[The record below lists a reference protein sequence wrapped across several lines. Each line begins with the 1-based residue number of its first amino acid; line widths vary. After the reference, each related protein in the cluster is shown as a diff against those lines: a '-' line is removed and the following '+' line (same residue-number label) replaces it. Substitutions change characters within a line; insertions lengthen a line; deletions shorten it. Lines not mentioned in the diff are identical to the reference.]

1 MNSDLIKERFANGGI
16 FGQLCHPDYEEVD
29 MEKVACVMPEP
40 PVKDKD
46 GQLVAYVDILDT
58 PCGRIAYQL
67 AKYGYKL
74 GISSRGTGD
83 LITGPNGEEE
93 VDPDTYQLNAFD
105 LVEIPAVESARLS
118 FVESLDKKRYNK
130 TLRQALTESLNKETD
145 ENKKIAEEALDGLG
159 IKLDESAV
167 QELQQYFDEWKEIN
181 SDIDLESLIDD
192 YYNETGVLLS
202 QIMYSP
208 EEFDN
213 FINWAETER
222 DTHVK
227 SLGDEPVE
235 IEENKESSVPSSD
248 KEEEEVVDDK
258 SDVELVAE
266 FQEALL
272 KIKKL
277 EEDNLSLQEQLSVGS
292 AKEVRLNEELQRY
305 KSAVAEMSDTVKKL
319 KPLKEEVQNLKE
331 SLDEKDRLL
340 STRNARITSLVE
352 ARKKAQSDMDSIT
365 ESKEELEKKNS
376 TLTEELNNR
385 TKELATV
392 SKQLDSTKELVEKYR
407 RSYKSLKENYVE
419 LKATSYGLKK
429 EEVLKKLG
437 ESYKIRDIEPICE
450 ELSQY
455 KTNMRKLPFRLTE
468 DTKVSVKPSKNEYIR
483 GDVIDLGD
491 DTVTSSLLQL
501 ADIK

>member
-1 MNSDLIKERFANGGI
+1 MGVIFMDNSIKNKSIKRMSRLFAILSGGYILING
-16 FGQLCHPDYEEVD
+16 
-29 MEKVACVMPEP
+29 
-40 PVKDKD
+40 
-46 GQLVAYVDILDT
+46 
-58 PCGRIAYQL
+58 
-67 AKYGYKL
+67 
-74 GISSRGTGD
+74 
-83 LITGPNGEEE
+83 
-93 VDPDTYQLNAFD
+93 
-105 LVEIPAVESARLS
+105 
-118 FVESLDKKRYNK
+118 
-130 TLRQALTESLNKETD
+130 
-145 ENKKIAEEALDGLG
+145 
-159 IKLDESAV
+159 
-167 QELQQYFDEWKEIN
+167 IN
-181 SDIDLESLIDD
+181 VS
-192 YYNETGVLLS
+192 
-202 QIMYSP
+202 
-208 EEFDN
+208 
-213 FINWAETER
+213 
-222 DTHVK
+222 
-227 SLGDEPVE
+227 
-235 IEENKESSVPSSD
+235 
-248 KEEEEVVDDK
+248 
-258 SDVELVAE
+258 
-266 FQEALL
+266 
-272 KIKKL
+272 
-277 EEDNLSLQEQLSVGS
+277 
-292 AKEVRLNEELQRY
+292 KEVRLNEELQRY